1 MRLLLCAAL
10 LIARSASAHEFWI
23 EPADYTPNNNQRLI
37 AEVRSGESFE
47 GEAYPFMPERIVRAE
62 IVNVTSR
69 SQLTG
74 RSGDRPAIQYNA
86 DEGIQILSYQSTAS
100 IHVHQQ
106 FSKFR
111 EFLEADGLQWVE
123 AVHFERN
130 LPQSG
135 FSEKFTRYAKSL
147 VSVGGVSGYDR
158 QVGQPYEMVV
168 LSRLYGE
175 EDNHDFTIQLLSA
188 GQPVNNAQV
197 TVFQK
202 APTESM
208 DNTPLKLRTN
218 EFGKVSVPRGKG
230 GAYLVSAVIMERG
243 ERVPWHSHWTSV
255 TFHAQGS
262 R

>member
-1 MRLLLCAAL
+1 MRRLLCAAL
-10 LIARSASAHEFWI
+10 FFTCSASAHEFWI
-23 EPADYTPNNNQRLI
+23 EPVAYTVPDNERLI

-47 GEAYPFMPERIVRAE
+47 GDAYPFMPERIVKAE
-62 IVNVTSR
+62 IVNENSR
-69 SQLTG
+69 RQLTG
-74 RSGDRPAIQYNA
+74 QRGDWPAIQYNA
-86 DEGIQILSYQSTAS
+86 EDGLQILSYQSTAS

-106 FSKFR
+106 FSDFKD
-111 EFLEADGLQWVE
+111 FLEADGLQWVE
-123 AVHFERN
+123 AAHFERN
-130 LPQSG
+130 LPRSG
-135 FSEKFTRYAKSL
+135 FSENFTRYAKSL
-147 VSVGGVSGYDR
+147 VSVGGAAGYDR

-168 LSRLYGE
+168 LSRLYDE
-175 EDNHDFTIQLLSA
+175 EDSHDFTIQLLSA

-202 APTESM
+202 TPTESM

-218 EFGKVSVPRGKG
+218 EFGKVSVPRGEG

-243 ERVPWHSHWTSV
+243 DRVPWHSHWTSV